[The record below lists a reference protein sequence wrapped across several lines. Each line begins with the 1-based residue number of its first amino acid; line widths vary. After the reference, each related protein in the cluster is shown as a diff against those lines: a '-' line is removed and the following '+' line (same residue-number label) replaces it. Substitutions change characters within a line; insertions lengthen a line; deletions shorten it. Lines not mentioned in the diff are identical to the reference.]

1 MTVDNKLGQKSR
13 KERRKEARLTKNKKK
28 FDSWIE
34 NQEYRKL
41 KKISRNSN
49 PKNVKKSQNSSI
61 ERPKGREVLQI
72 EPDYERDIST
82 DEPAMLKTSEAK
94 LDFSAFPNHT
104 TEKIIERNKGLKK
117 DSKSKFEEF
126 LEMEI
131 QQDVISAEEDC
142 ELEKKLAK
150 KLRVKDGKL
159 RGVDD
164 GINMLFEGIPSVIDF
179 FEEEP
184 NPVPEEILKK
194 RSKNSFASKKRKTS
208 MSLEKEP
215 ELGSEMA
222 VETLV
227 GLSKPAETCYETD
240 QSTKQPTKLK
250 KSKTKLD
257 SSKNTDSVSVKMVK
271 KKKTKFEE
279 YLEMETQQDGASAEA
294 DLYLE
299 TKLAKKLKVK
309 EGNLRGD
316 DDDINLL
323 IEGIPSV
330 LDSFETE
337 DSLDDKASRKSFENS
352 SSRKKCKKI
361 KTSEQE
367 PEAEMAGDIEVVV
380 AEPVEAFHAKMP
392 LEKVLAK
399 APQLDRNT
407 KYVAPHLRSR
417 VEKESEEFSQIR
429 KRVRGLLNRM
439 SESNVESVTSEISTI
454 FHSIARNVGSQVIT
468 EEVLASCSGGPR
480 GNEQYA
486 AVFAAFVAG
495 MASLVGMDFGAKLL
509 ASLAKCFEDEYLE
522 EDNLSL
528 RNVTLLL
535 SYLYI
540 FGVCSS
546 DLIYDFMIML
556 SKRLMEIDV
565 STILTIL
572 QCCGMNLRGDDP
584 AAMKDF
590 VLSVQN
596 RANELKASS
605 GNGQANTSSKRMEF
619 MLETIFDIKNNKK
632 RAKEDTPQ
640 HTRIKKWLQK
650 LRVEGILIRGLKWSK
665 LVDPDKKGQWWLSGD
680 MASTTSNFE
689 EVANTIDKESLEAQK
704 LLQLAA
710 VQRMN
715 TDLRRAIFCV
725 IMSGEDYVDAFE
737 KLLRLDLQGK
747 QDREIM
753 RVLVECCLQEQVFN
767 KYYSILAIK
776 LCSHDKNHKITLQ
789 YCLWDHFKELESMQ
803 LMRSMH
809 LSKFVAEMV
818 TSFTLSLAVLKAVD
832 FSDTTQLTP
841 KRIKH
846 FQMLFEAIFEHP
858 DSLVWNVFTRI
869 AAIPEYESL
878 RNGVEF
884 FINKYVVGNEISLA
898 RKFKIAKKAFTNI
911 EGVLM

>member
-1 MTVDNKLGQKSR
+1 MCHSISVPLSLNLTHSLSVSL
-13 KERRKEARLTKNKKK
+13 RLT
-28 FDSWIE
+28 
-34 NQEYRKL
+34 QEL
-41 KKISRNSN
+41 
-49 PKNVKKSQNSSI
+49 
-61 ERPKGREVLQI
+61 
-72 EPDYERDIST
+72 
-82 DEPAMLKTSEAK
+82 
-94 LDFSAFPNHT
+94 
-104 TEKIIERNKGLKK
+104 
-117 DSKSKFEEF
+117 
-126 LEMEI
+126 
-131 QQDVISAEEDC
+131 
-142 ELEKKLAK
+142 
-150 KLRVKDGKL
+150 
-159 RGVDD
+159 
-164 GINMLFEGIPSVIDF
+164 
-179 FEEEP
+179 
-184 NPVPEEILKK
+184 
-194 RSKNSFASKKRKTS
+194 
-208 MSLEKEP
+208 

-222 VETLV
+222 VET

-240 QSTKQPTKLK
+240 QSTEQPTKLK

-257 SSKNTDSVSVKMVK
+257 SSKKTDSAAVKMVK

-279 YLEMETQQDGASAEA
+279 YLQMKTQHDRVSAEA

-299 TKLAKKLKVK
+299 KKLAKKLKVK
-309 EGNLRGD
+309 KGNLRGG

-337 DSLDDKASRKSFENS
+337 DSLDE
-352 SSRKKCKKI
+352 
-361 KTSEQE
+361 
-367 PEAEMAGDIEVVV
+367 
-380 AEPVEAFHAKMP
+380 MP

-417 VEKESEEFSQIR
+417 VAKESEEFSQIR
-429 KRVRGLLNRM
+429 RRLRGLLNRM
-439 SESNVESVTSEISTI
+439 SESNVESVTREISTI
-454 FHSIARNVGSQVIT
+454 FRSVARDAGSKLII

-495 MASLVGMDFGAKLL
+495 MASLVGIDFA
-509 ASLAKCFEDEYLE
+509 
-522 EDNLSL
+522 
-528 RNVTLLL
+528 
-535 SYLYI
+535 
-540 FGVCSS
+540 
-546 DLIYDFMIML
+546 
-556 SKRLMEIDV
+556 KRLMEIDA

-572 QCCGMNLRGDDP
+572 QCCGMNLRRDDP

-619 MLETIFDIKNNKK
+619 MLETIFDIKNNKR

-650 LRVEGILIRGLKWSK
+650 LSVEGILIRGLKWSK

-689 EVANTIDKESLEAQK
+689 VVASTIDKESLEAQK

-715 TDLRRAIFCV
+715 TDVRRAIFCV

-737 KLLRLDLQGK
+737 KLLRLDLRGK

-753 RVLVECCLQEQVFN
+753 RVLVECCLQEQIFN
-767 KYYSILAIK
+767 KYYSVLAIK

-789 YCLWDHFKELESMQ
+789 YCLWDHLKGLESMQ

-818 TSFTLSLAVLKAVD
+818 TTFTLSLAVLKAVD

-869 AAIPEYESL
+869 AGSPKYESL

-884 FINKYVVGNEISLA
+884 FINKYVVGNENSLA

>member
-1 MTVDNKLGQKSR
+1 
-13 KERRKEARLTKNKKK
+13 
-28 FDSWIE
+28 
-34 NQEYRKL
+34 
-41 KKISRNSN
+41 
-49 PKNVKKSQNSSI
+49 
-61 ERPKGREVLQI
+61 
-72 EPDYERDIST
+72 
-82 DEPAMLKTSEAK
+82 
-94 LDFSAFPNHT
+94 
-104 TEKIIERNKGLKK
+104 
-117 DSKSKFEEF
+117 
-126 LEMEI
+126 
-131 QQDVISAEEDC
+131 
-142 ELEKKLAK
+142 
-150 KLRVKDGKL
+150 
-159 RGVDD
+159 
-164 GINMLFEGIPSVIDF
+164 
-179 FEEEP
+179 
-184 NPVPEEILKK
+184 
-194 RSKNSFASKKRKTS
+194 
-208 MSLEKEP
+208 
-215 ELGSEMA
+215 MA
-222 VETLV
+222 VETVV

-240 QSTKQPTKLK
+240 QSTEQPTKLK

-257 SSKNTDSVSVKMVK
+257 SSKNTDSAAVKVLK

-279 YLEMETQQDGASAEA
+279 YLQMKTRHDRVSAEA

-299 TKLAKKLKVK
+299 KKLAKKLKVK
-309 EGNLRGD
+309 EGNLRGG

-337 DSLDDKASRKSFENS
+337 DSLDE
-352 SSRKKCKKI
+352 
-361 KTSEQE
+361 
-367 PEAEMAGDIEVVV
+367 
-380 AEPVEAFHAKMP
+380 MP

-417 VEKESEEFSQIR
+417 VAKESEEFSQIR
-429 KRVRGLLNRM
+429 RRVRGLLNRM
-439 SESNVESVTSEISTI
+439 SGSNVESVTREISTI
-454 FHSIARNVGSQVIT
+454 FRSVARDAGSKLIT

-495 MASLVGMDFGAKLL
+495 MASLVGIDFGAKLL
-509 ASLAKCFEDEYLE
+509 ASLAKCFENITENDLFFFVCFFFPPPPPPKDEYLE

-528 RNVTLLL
+528 RNLTLLL

-540 FGVCSS
+540 SGVCSS

-556 SKRLMEIDV
+556 SKRLMEIDA

-605 GNGQANTSSKRMEF
+605 GNGQANTSSKR
-619 MLETIFDIKNNKK
+619 
-632 RAKEDTPQ
+632 
-640 HTRIKKWLQK
+640 

-689 EVANTIDKESLEAQK
+689 EVASTIDNESLEAQK

-715 TDLRRAIFCV
+715 TDVRRAIFCV

-753 RVLVECCLQEQVFN
+753 RVLVECCLQEQIFN

-809 LSKFVAEMV
+809 LSKFVVEMV

-832 FSDTTQLTP
+832 LSDTTQLTP

-846 FQMLFEAIFEHP
+846 FEMLFEAIFEHP

-869 AAIPEYESL
+869 AASPEYESL

-884 FINKYVVGNEISLA
+884 FINKYVVGNENSLA

>member
-1 MTVDNKLGQKSR
+1 MSVSL
-13 KERRKEARLTKNKKK
+13 RLT
-28 FDSWIE
+28 
-34 NQEYRKL
+34 QEL
-41 KKISRNSN
+41 
-49 PKNVKKSQNSSI
+49 
-61 ERPKGREVLQI
+61 
-72 EPDYERDIST
+72 
-82 DEPAMLKTSEAK
+82 
-94 LDFSAFPNHT
+94 
-104 TEKIIERNKGLKK
+104 
-117 DSKSKFEEF
+117 
-126 LEMEI
+126 
-131 QQDVISAEEDC
+131 
-142 ELEKKLAK
+142 
-150 KLRVKDGKL
+150 
-159 RGVDD
+159 
-164 GINMLFEGIPSVIDF
+164 
-179 FEEEP
+179 
-184 NPVPEEILKK
+184 
-194 RSKNSFASKKRKTS
+194 
-208 MSLEKEP
+208 

-222 VETLV
+222 VETVV

-240 QSTKQPTKLK
+240 QSTEQPTKLK

-257 SSKNTDSVSVKMVK
+257 SSKNTDSAAVKMVK

-279 YLEMETQQDGASAEA
+279 YLQMKTRHDRVSAEA

-299 TKLAKKLKVK
+299 KKLAKKLKVK
-309 EGNLRGD
+309 EGNLRGG

-337 DSLDDKASRKSFENS
+337 DSLDE
-352 SSRKKCKKI
+352 
-361 KTSEQE
+361 
-367 PEAEMAGDIEVVV
+367 
-380 AEPVEAFHAKMP
+380 MP

-417 VEKESEEFSQIR
+417 VAKESEEFSQIR
-429 KRVRGLLNRM
+429 RRVRGLLNRM
-439 SESNVESVTSEISTI
+439 SESNVESVTREISTI
-454 FHSIARNVGSQVIT
+454 FRSVARDAGSKLIT
-468 EEVLASCSGGPR
+468 EEVLASCSGGPC
-480 GNEQYA
+480 GNEQH
-486 AVFAAFVAG
+486 
-495 MASLVGMDFGAKLL
+495 MASLVGIDFG
-509 ASLAKCFEDEYLE
+509 
-522 EDNLSL
+522 
-528 RNVTLLL
+528 
-535 SYLYI
+535 
-540 FGVCSS
+540 
-546 DLIYDFMIML
+546 
-556 SKRLMEIDV
+556 
-565 STILTIL
+565 
-572 QCCGMNLRGDDP
+572 CGMNLRGDDP

-619 MLETIFDIKNNKK
+619 MLETIFDIKNNKR
-632 RAKEDTPQ
+632 RAKEDTPR

-650 LRVEGILIRGLKWSK
+650 LRVEGILIRGLKWSR

-689 EVANTIDKESLEAQK
+689 EVASTMDKESLEAQK

-715 TDLRRAIFCV
+715 TDVRRAIFCV

-753 RVLVECCLQEQVFN
+753 RVLVECCLQEQIFN
-767 KYYSILAIK
+767 KYYSVLAIK

-789 YCLWDHFKELESMQ
+789 YCLWDHFKGLESMQ

-869 AAIPEYESL
+869 AASPEYESL

-884 FINKYVVGNEISLA
+884 FINKYVVGNENSLA

>member
-1 MTVDNKLGQKSR
+1 MFPSVKLTVDNKLGQKSR

-41 KKISRNSN
+41 KKISRDSN

-194 RSKNSFASKKRKTS
+194 RSKNSSASKKRKKS

-240 QSTKQPTKLK
+240 QSTEQPTKLK

-257 SSKNTDSVSVKMVK
+257 SSKNTDSVAVKMVK

-299 TKLAKKLKVK
+299 KKLAKKLKVK

-352 SSRKKCKKI
+352 SSCKKCKKI

-380 AEPVEAFHAKMP
+380 SEPVEAFHAKMP

-429 KRVRGLLNRM
+429 RRVRGLLNRM

-480 GNEQYA
+480 GNEQLSVHSIFYTLSCMLL
-486 AVFAAFVAG
+486 FSAAFVAG

-605 GNGQANTSSKRMEF
+605 GNGQANTSSKR
-619 MLETIFDIKNNKK
+619 
-632 RAKEDTPQ
+632 
-640 HTRIKKWLQK
+640 

-715 TDLRRAIFCV
+715 TDVRRAIFCV

-869 AAIPEYESL
+869 AASPEYESL

>member
-1 MTVDNKLGQKSR
+1 
-13 KERRKEARLTKNKKK
+13 
-28 FDSWIE
+28 
-34 NQEYRKL
+34 
-41 KKISRNSN
+41 
-49 PKNVKKSQNSSI
+49 
-61 ERPKGREVLQI
+61 
-72 EPDYERDIST
+72 
-82 DEPAMLKTSEAK
+82 
-94 LDFSAFPNHT
+94 
-104 TEKIIERNKGLKK
+104 
-117 DSKSKFEEF
+117 
-126 LEMEI
+126 
-131 QQDVISAEEDC
+131 
-142 ELEKKLAK
+142 
-150 KLRVKDGKL
+150 
-159 RGVDD
+159 
-164 GINMLFEGIPSVIDF
+164 
-179 FEEEP
+179 
-184 NPVPEEILKK
+184 
-194 RSKNSFASKKRKTS
+194 
-208 MSLEKEP
+208 
-215 ELGSEMA
+215 MA
-222 VETLV
+222 VETVV
-227 GLSKPAETCYETD
+227 GLSKPAETCYETN
-240 QSTKQPTKLK
+240 QSTEQPTKLK

-257 SSKNTDSVSVKMVK
+257 SSKNTDSAAVKMVK

-279 YLEMETQQDGASAEA
+279 YLQMKTRHDRVSAEA

-299 TKLAKKLKVK
+299 KKLAKKLKVK
-309 EGNLRGD
+309 EGNLRGG

-337 DSLDDKASRKSFENS
+337 DSLDE
-352 SSRKKCKKI
+352 
-361 KTSEQE
+361 
-367 PEAEMAGDIEVVV
+367 
-380 AEPVEAFHAKMP
+380 MP

-417 VEKESEEFSQIR
+417 VAKESEEFSQIR
-429 KRVRGLLNRM
+429 RRVRGLLNRM
-439 SESNVESVTSEISTI
+439 SESNVESVTREISTI
-454 FHSIARNVGSQVIT
+454 FRSVARDTGSKLIT
-468 EEVLASCSGGPR
+468 EEVLASCSGGPC

-495 MASLVGMDFGAKLL
+495 MASLVGIDFGAKLL
-509 ASLAKCFEDEYLE
+509 ASLAKCFEQPHYAKQA
-522 EDNLSL
+522 
-528 RNVTLLL
+528 VPLL
-535 SYLYI
+535 I
-540 FGVCSS
+540 FFS

-556 SKRLMEIDV
+556 SKRLMEIDA

-619 MLETIFDIKNNKK
+619 MLETIFDIKNNKR
-632 RAKEDTPQ
+632 RAKEDTPR

-650 LRVEGILIRGLKWSK
+650 LRVEGILIRGLKWSR

-689 EVANTIDKESLEAQK
+689 EVASTMDKESLEAQK

-715 TDLRRAIFCV
+715 TDVRRAIFCV

-747 QDREIM
+747 QDREIV
-753 RVLVECCLQEQVFN
+753 RVLVECCLQEQIFN
-767 KYYSILAIK
+767 KYYSVLAIK

-789 YCLWDHFKELESMQ
+789 YCLWDHFKGLESMQ

-869 AAIPEYESL
+869 AASPEYESL

-884 FINKYVVGNEISLA
+884 FINKYVVGNENSLA
-898 RKFKIAKKAFTNI
+898 RKFKIAKKALTNI

>member
-1 MTVDNKLGQKSR
+1 
-13 KERRKEARLTKNKKK
+13 
-28 FDSWIE
+28 
-34 NQEYRKL
+34 
-41 KKISRNSN
+41 
-49 PKNVKKSQNSSI
+49 
-61 ERPKGREVLQI
+61 
-72 EPDYERDIST
+72 
-82 DEPAMLKTSEAK
+82 
-94 LDFSAFPNHT
+94 
-104 TEKIIERNKGLKK
+104 
-117 DSKSKFEEF
+117 
-126 LEMEI
+126 
-131 QQDVISAEEDC
+131 
-142 ELEKKLAK
+142 
-150 KLRVKDGKL
+150 
-159 RGVDD
+159 
-164 GINMLFEGIPSVIDF
+164 
-179 FEEEP
+179 
-184 NPVPEEILKK
+184 
-194 RSKNSFASKKRKTS
+194 
-208 MSLEKEP
+208 
-215 ELGSEMA
+215 MA
-222 VETLV
+222 VETVV

-240 QSTKQPTKLK
+240 QSTEQPTKLK

-257 SSKNTDSVSVKMVK
+257 SSKNTDSAAVKMVK

-279 YLEMETQQDGASAEA
+279 YLQMKTQHDRVSAEA

-299 TKLAKKLKVK
+299 KKLAKKLKVK
-309 EGNLRGD
+309 KGNLRGG

-337 DSLDDKASRKSFENS
+337 DSLDE
-352 SSRKKCKKI
+352 
-361 KTSEQE
+361 
-367 PEAEMAGDIEVVV
+367 
-380 AEPVEAFHAKMP
+380 MP

-417 VEKESEEFSQIR
+417 VAKESEEFSQIR
-429 KRVRGLLNRM
+429 RRLRGLLNRM
-439 SESNVESVTSEISTI
+439 SESNVESVTREISTI
-454 FHSIARNVGSQVIT
+454 FRTYIAEIVGVIYFVCLVNSETCPDETWCFAVLHSIVGVCLQNSIFSTNQSALVDPVLKLQPFNFPDLQSVARDAGSKLII

-495 MASLVGMDFGAKLL
+495 MASLVGIDFGAKLL
-509 ASLAKCFEDEYLE
+509 ASLAKCFEQPHYAEQA
-522 EDNLSL
+522 
-528 RNVTLLL
+528 VPLL
-535 SYLYI
+535 I
-540 FGVCSS
+540 FFS

-556 SKRLMEIDV
+556 SKRLMEIDA

-572 QCCGMNLRGDDP
+572 QCCGMNLRRDDP

-619 MLETIFDIKNNKK
+619 MLETIFDIKNNKR
-632 RAKEDTPQ
+632 RAKEDTPR

-650 LRVEGILIRGLKWSK
+650 LRVEGILIRGLKWSR

-689 EVANTIDKESLEAQK
+689 EVASTMDMESLEAQK

-715 TDLRRAIFCV
+715 TDVRRAIFCV

-753 RVLVECCLQEQVFN
+753 RVLVECCLQEQIFN
-767 KYYSILAIK
+767 KYYSVLAIK

-789 YCLWDHFKELESMQ
+789 YCLWDHFKGLESMQ

-841 KRIKH
+841 KRIQH

-869 AAIPEYESL
+869 AASPEYESL

-884 FINKYVVGNEISLA
+884 FINKYVVGNENSLA